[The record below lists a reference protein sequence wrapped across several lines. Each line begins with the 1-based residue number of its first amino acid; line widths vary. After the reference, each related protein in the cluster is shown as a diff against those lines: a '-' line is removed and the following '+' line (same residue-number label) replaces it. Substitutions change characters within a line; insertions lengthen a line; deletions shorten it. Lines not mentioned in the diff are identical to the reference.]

1 MKKHLMLA
9 ALLAFAPASQAAM
22 LWAGVDAN
30 TNSFGA
36 RAGFAILP
44 VPFVGTIGLEG
55 GLERPWNTSTTD
67 FSVAATLRDLNI
79 PLSRTDAFV
88 SAGALLRES
97 RITPFAEAGLRF
109 PLVLNAGLRVAA
121 RADAD
126 GRVRAGAGL
135 ELRF

>member
-1 MKKHLMLA
+1 MTKHLTLA
-9 ALLAFAPASQAAM
+9 ALLLLAPASSAAV

-36 RAGFAILP
+36 RVGFALLP
-44 VPFVGTIGLEG
+44 VPFVGTVGLEG
-55 GLERPWNTSTTD
+55 GVERPWNTGTTD
-67 FSVAATLRDLNI
+67 FSLAATLRDLNI

-88 SAGALLRES
+88 SAGALFRES

-109 PLVLNAGLRVAA
+109 PVALNAGLRVAA
-121 RADAD
+121 RADAE
-126 GRVRAGAGL
+126 GRVRAGAGI